1 MLFGIGVGAPYLTTL
16 AFFDPHTAL
25 FTCMGALTA
34 LQTDPRRSQL
44 LRIGG
49 IVFAM
54 VAIIGATALGVT
66 LAADRQIEAALVVAI
81 AFIAG
86 LPRPVYPYLTLVGK
100 VAGAAVIVT
109 SAGLVTDTV
118 SAFAFAS
125 GGLFALVATLIEGWW
140 RGIRDAGTSPWDEW
154 RAIWSGMTN
163 PLPYAITLAAAV
175 AVALLLARSVEAH
188 LPGWVGLT
196 VLFVMHP
203 DDATGVRLIAQRVG
217 GTLVAV
223 VAAGLLVA
231 AVTSPWALA
240 AAAVACAAAIPAATA
255 RSYFWMSG
263 VFTLLLMLALD
274 IALQPSGGDVAL
286 LLWRLY
292 DTMLGCAVAAGA
304 MGVLHIVRRLRTP
317 GPIR

>member
-1 MLFGIGVGAPYLTTL
+1 MLFGIGVGIPYLTTQ

-34 LQTDPRRSQL
+34 LQTDPRRSQR
-44 LRIGG
+44 LRIAG
-49 IVFAM
+49 IVFAI
-54 VAIIGATALGVT
+54 VVILGTTALGVA
-66 LAADRQIEAALVVAI
+66 LATDRRVEAALVVVI

-109 SAGLVTDTV
+109 SAGLVTDAA
-118 SAFAFAS
+118 SAIAFAS

-163 PLPYAITLAAAV
+163 PLPYAITLAGAV
-175 AVALLLARSVEAH
+175 AVALLVARSVEAH

-203 DDATGVRLIAQRVG
+203 NDVTGVRLIAQRVG

-223 VAAGLLVA
+223 VAASLLLATVS
-231 AVTSPWALA
+231 SPWALA

-263 VFTLLLMLALD
+263 VFTLLLLLVLD
-274 IALQPSGGDVAL
+274 IALLPSGGDAQL
-286 LLWRLY
+286 LQWRFF
-292 DTMLGCAVAAGA
+292 DTVIGCAIAAGA
-304 MGVLHIVRRLRTP
+304 MGLLHAVNKLRGRLSP
-317 GPIR
+317 G